1 MSKSKPPRA
10 LVLLSG
16 GLDSQ
21 LAIRVLQNA
30 GLEVAALTFTSPF
43 FSSEK
48 AERAVKQLG
57 VEHIIEDI
65 SDIHFPIVLD
75 PPHGRGKNMNPCID
89 CHGLMFRLAADIARS
104 PLSSFAKATAD
115 KSRGQGGFDIV
126 ASGEVLGQRPFSQNK
141 QALKIVEKI
150 AGIEILRPLCAKNL
164 EETVYE
170 REGLVDRD
178 KLLDFHGKN
187 RKPQIALAAEFGI
200 KDYPTPAGGCLL
212 TDPGYSARLRVLLER
227 DPQATPEDASLLK
240 TGRFLPLGK
249 KSFAMIG
256 RDKAESEKLHT
267 LESPEIYLIRMQDFV
282 GPTALLQIK
291 KPDSFEKI
299 FPELAER
306 IRGYG
311 RDSKSHEGEIQFKVW
326 GKLEDTREI

>member
-1 MSKSKPPRA
+1 MVSKKKA

-43 FSSEK
+43 FGSEK
-48 AERAVKQLG
+48 AEKAVKQSG
-57 VEHIIEDI
+57 IEHIVKDI
-65 SDIHFPIVLD
+65 TDIHFPIVLD

-89 CHGLMFRLAADIARS
+89 CHGLMFRLAGDIAKEKN
-104 PLSSFAKATAD
+104 FN
-115 KSRGQGGFDIV
+115 IV

-170 REGLVDRD
+170 REGLVDRE
-178 KLLDFHGKN
+178 KLLNFKSKS
-187 RKPQIALAAEFGI
+187 RKAQMALAKEFGI

-212 TDPGYSARLRVLLER
+212 TDPGYSQRLRELLER
-227 DPQATPEDASLLK
+227 DPKATPEDTRMLK
-240 TGRFLPLGK
+240 IGRFVPVGK

-256 RDKAESEKLHT
+256 RDKAENEKLYT
-267 LESPEIYLIRMQDFV
+267 LESPKIYLIEMQDFV

-291 KPDSFEKI
+291 RPDSFEKI
-299 FPELAER
+299 FPEVAER
-306 IRGYG
+306 VRGYRRESRAYSGKIGFKIWG
-311 RDSKSHEGEIQFKVW
+311 RENAE
-326 GKLEDTREI
+326 LRT